1 MQKKI
6 FIIQLAALIL
16 IGLGWYFLWF
26 ERQEKRLLTEQTKLD
41 QVSDKLKN
49 ARNANINIR
58 HIEEKFKEQQ
68 ARLDQE
74 KSKFIR
80 KDQLSQVTSSMNTF
94 ASQYDVRLMDFTS
107 TDENFILSGQTS
119 KVIALPIMITV
130 HGDYLQI
137 GRYIENWP
145 TLPFYV
151 IPDMITIKR
160 IQEGQNLLEAQ
171 ISARLYTWND

>member
-6 FIIQLAALIL
+6 FIIQLVALIL
-16 IGLGWYFLWF
+16 VGAGWYFLWF
-26 ERQEKRLLTEQTKLD
+26 ERQEKKLLSEQGKLE
-41 QVSDKLKN
+41 QISDKLKN

-80 KDQLSQVTSSMNTF
+80 KDQLTIVTSSMNSF
-94 ASQYDVRLMDFTS
+94 AGQYDVRLMDFTS
-107 TDENFILSGQTS
+107 TDENFMLSGQTT

-130 HGDYLQI
+130 HGDFINI

-151 IPDMITIKR
+151 IPEMITISR
-160 IQEGQNLLEAQ
+160 LQEGQNLLQAQ